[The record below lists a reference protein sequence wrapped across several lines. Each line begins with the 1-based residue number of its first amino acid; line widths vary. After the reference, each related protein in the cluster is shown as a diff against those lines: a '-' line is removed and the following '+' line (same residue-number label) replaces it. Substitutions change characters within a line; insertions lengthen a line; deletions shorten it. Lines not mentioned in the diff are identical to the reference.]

1 MRPLTAGPVI
11 AVTRTRCTQPRWSA
25 AASTLTGRA
34 CARFAARRG
43 TRCRGAPGAAAAA
56 GALVLPRAAFLE
68 RFNHE
73 RPHQALGMR
82 VPLDLYAPSTRPYRG
97 LTDLTYPFHDWTA
110 FIPHSGRLCFDR
122 RKVNVSQSR
131 PGSR

>member
-1 MRPLTAGPVI
+1 MLPL
-11 AVTRTRCTQPRWSA
+11 QP
-25 AASTLTGRA
+25 
-34 CARFAARRG
+34 AR
-43 TRCRGAPGAAAAA
+43 
-56 GALVLPRAAFLE
+56 LVLPRAAFLE

-82 VPLDLYAPSTRPYRG
+82 VPGDLYAPSTRPYRG

-110 FIPHSGRLCFDR
+110 VITHCGRLCFDR